1 MNTDMRTLRKKS
13 TNIYDIIDKLKV
25 PNYIKNLIN
34 DRYFQLVGKKTLRKD
49 NRRGLIAV
57 ISYNICVK
65 NNQLKMYHEIVNDLG
80 IKETA
85 IPKGKKLYNKYT
97 KNDRKL
103 VRLDISKL
111 VYKMLDMYGDID
123 LSVDRNSIIEI
134 YHNLKEKS
142 EKISRAKPQSIAAT
156 LLFYLIKKHV
166 EIDKKSFCKKVKV
179 STITIDKFLPE
190 IKLYCY

>member
-1 MNTDMRTLRKKS
+1 
-13 TNIYDIIDKLKV
+13 
-25 PNYIKNLIN
+25 
-34 DRYFQLVGKKTLRKD
+34 
-49 NRRGLIAV
+49 
-57 ISYNICVK
+57 
-65 NNQLKMYHEIVNDLG
+65 
-80 IKETA
+80 
-85 IPKGKKLYNKYT
+85 
-97 KNDRKL
+97 
-103 VRLDISKL
+103 
-111 VYKMLDMYGDID
+111 MLDMYGDID

-134 YHNLKEKS
+134 YHNIKEKS